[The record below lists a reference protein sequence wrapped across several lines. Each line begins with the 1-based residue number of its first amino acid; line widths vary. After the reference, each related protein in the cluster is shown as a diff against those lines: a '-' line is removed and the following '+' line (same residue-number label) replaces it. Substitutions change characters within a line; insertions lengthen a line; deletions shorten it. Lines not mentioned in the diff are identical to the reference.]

1 MAKPSRLTGPMRE
14 EIGRRLAAGES
25 LRALGREFR
34 IPPATMSDNFTEQ
47 APRIR
52 NVATALA
59 IAEADLRALP
69 VIEQRSARTLADQLK
84 DIESSYASGAAS
96 GARSADRLH
105 GLADRASAR
114 LVQRADE
121 EEGLDPKDVAL
132 VSALHQTANQGAV
145 MASNML
151 AANKAQAAPALPVER
166 PRPDLSKLT
175 KKELAELERLTRKA
189 ENV

>member
-1 MAKPSRLTGPMRE
+1 MGRKPKLTARNKAEILRRLT
-14 EIGRRLAAGES
+14 AGE
-25 LRALGREFR
+25 RAVNIAREFEVSEGLISQLFSKE
-34 IPPATMSDNFTEQ
+34 IPNIKTLASTLANTE
-47 APRIR
+47 
-52 NVATALA
+52 LA
-59 IAEADLRALP
+59 ISKLDKNKQGA
-69 VIEQRSARTLADQLK
+69 VRTMADQLK
-84 DIESSYASGAAS
+84 DIESSYASGAAA

-114 LVQRADE
+114 LVRRAE
-121 EEGLDPKDVAL
+121 EEDGLDPKDVAL